1 MRQRWDKSFV
11 VRSANEPAGRHRDLA
26 SELRWSTCSLVPR
39 AEIFEPTRSS
49 SARRCGLY
57 SPSPWPPTHQGDGQG
72 GRVQGRSAQPST
84 RELDWRQVAV
94 IVIIVG
100 SYARCYA
107 GARCRAGP
115 AARVLPRR
123 RLAMGQGD
131 VGNPVTNPDE
141 IATAELD
148 TNKVR
153 GRHGSS
159 VMLRCSSR
167 PVLQLTCSSER
178 GPS

>member
-1 MRQRWDKSFV
+1 VRQRWDKSFV

-94 IVIIVG
+94 IVVIVMRAATLGRAAARVPLRG
-100 SYARCYA
+100 S
-107 GARCRAGP
+107 CRAGASP
-115 AARVLPRR
+115 WAKVTWATQSRTLTRSRRPSWTRTRSGADTAARLCC
-123 RLAMGQGD
+123 AAAAAQYF
-131 VGNPVTNPDE
+131 
-141 IATAELD
+141 
-148 TNKVR
+148 
-153 GRHGSS
+153 S
-159 VMLRCSSR
+159 
-167 PVLQLTCSSER
+167 
-178 GPS
+178 